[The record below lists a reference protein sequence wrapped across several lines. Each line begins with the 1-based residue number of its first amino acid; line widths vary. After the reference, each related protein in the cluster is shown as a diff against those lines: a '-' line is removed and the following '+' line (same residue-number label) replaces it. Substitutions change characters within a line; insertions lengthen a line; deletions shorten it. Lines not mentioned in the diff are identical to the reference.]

1 MKAAFYLCWAIWWIG
16 AAVGYFAHW
25 PKVQAVSNGLFG
37 PLTILLALVWAGRWI
52 WRKVGRGASPPVNS
66 PPR

>member
-16 AAVGYFAHW
+16 AAVGYFAHC
-25 PKVQAVSNGLFG
+25 PKVQAVSNTLFG